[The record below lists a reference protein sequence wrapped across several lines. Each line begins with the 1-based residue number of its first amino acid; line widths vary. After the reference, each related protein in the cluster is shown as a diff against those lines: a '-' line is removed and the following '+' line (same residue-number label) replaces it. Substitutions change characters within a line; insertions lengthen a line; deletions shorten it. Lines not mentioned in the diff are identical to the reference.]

1 MIVGINLMYQVFNQ
15 NLVNMA
21 TASILV
27 EALLPVALLR
37 YCMVIKK
44 NQMLNLKSDQ
54 VDKAR
59 VICGHT
65 LCPAAICSGCH
76 KVDLY
81 LCISICAFEFVYL
94 CICIFVF
101 VFLYLYLWAH
111 TLPSCHLFRL
121 P

>member
-44 NQMLNLKSDQ
+44 PNVKPKSDQ

-59 VICGHT
+59 TICGHT

-81 LCISICAFEFVYL
+81 LCITVWSV
-94 CICIFVF
+94 
-101 VFLYLYLWAH
+101 
-111 TLPSCHLFRL
+111 
-121 P
+121 

>member
-44 NQMLNLKSDQ
+44 NQMLNQSL
-54 VDKAR
+54 
-59 VICGHT
+59 T
-65 LCPAAICSGCH
+65 
-76 KVDLY
+76 
-81 LCISICAFEFVYL
+81 
-94 CICIFVF
+94 
-101 VFLYLYLWAH
+101 
-111 TLPSCHLFRL
+111 RL
-121 P
+121 TR

>member
-37 YCMVIKK
+37 YCMVIK
-44 NQMLNLKSDQ
+44 NGQMLNIKSDQ

-59 VICGHT
+59 AICGHT

-76 KVDLY
+76 KISKHQRY
-81 LCISICAFEFVYL
+81 NFLCPFAAVHFWIIL
-94 CICIFVF
+94 CV
-101 VFLYLYLWAH
+101 
-111 TLPSCHLFRL
+111 HLL
-121 P
+121 LSTSG